1 MHLNHTKIIKEKS
14 LYLHFVINNA
24 EMKGF
29 SIWKVAV
36 ATVLAVLCLQGT
48 AAAQKNLDPLEK
60 DWANFRRYA
69 EKNAQVKKR
78 PVAVLMGDSITQN
91 WAKFDTPWLE
101 EHNFLGRGISGQT
114 SSEMLVRFRADVI
127 ALKPKYVQILA
138 GINDIACNNG
148 RIKVENTFGNIVSM
162 VELAQLHGIKP
173 IMCTTTPAKEFGWR
187 KGFPDP
193 RPSIDSLN
201 TMISAYAKKHKIL
214 LVDYYNALK
223 DDEGGLDK
231 KYQGDA
237 VHPAIAGYKV
247 MEALL
252 LETIEKDKRHSKK

>member
-1 MHLNHTKIIKEKS
+1 MR
-14 LYLHFVINNA
+14 V
-24 EMKGF
+24 F
-29 SIWKVAV
+29 SICKVLV
-36 ATVLAVLCLQGT
+36 LTVLAGFCVQGT
-48 AAAQKNLDPLEK
+48 AMAQKNTNPLEK

-69 EKNAQVKKR
+69 EKNAQVKTR

-91 WAKFDTPWLE
+91 WAKFDTPWLD

-114 SSEMLVRFRADVI
+114 SAEMLVRFRADVI
-127 ALKPKYVQILA
+127 ELQPEYVQILA

-148 RIKVENTFGNIVSM
+148 RIKMVNVFKNIVSM
-162 VELAQLHGIKP
+162 VELAQHNGIKP
-173 IMCTTTPAKEFGWR
+173 ILCTTTPAKEFGWR

-193 RPSIDSLN
+193 RPAIDSLN
-201 TMISAYAKKHKIL
+201 TMISAYALANKIL
-214 LVDYYNALK
+214 LVDYHSAL
-223 DDEGGLDK
+223 DDGEGGLDK

-252 LETIEKDKRHSKK
+252 LEAIENDKRQK